1 MEQNFNEQIP
11 NEQNPE
17 QVQAPYQPQ
26 ATYEPPYQPQP
37 MYQQPYNPAPAAQPY
52 QPQEPVYPYQPQ
64 AAYPYQQPQYS
75 YRAEDVP
82 GLKDLVSS
90 AFSKGLAAVIMAEF
104 PITSIISI
112 FMGSKSKKLVRE
124 ADQLAAQ
131 YGVKAPGKRT
141 AAKIL
146 GNIGFGMGIGM
157 TAFWVFYIFYAV
169 VIALAFIAETN
180 YHF

>member
-26 ATYEPPYQPQP
+26 AAYEPPYPSQP
-37 MYQQPYNPAPAAQPY
+37 MYQQPYNPAPVAQPY

-82 GLKDLVSS
+82 GLTDKVKS
-90 AFSKGLAAVIMAEF
+90 AFGKGLAAVIMAEF

-112 FMGSKSKKLVRE
+112 FMGSKSKKLVKE

-131 YGVKAPGKRT
+131 YGTKAPGKRT

-146 GNIGFGMGIGM
+146 GNIGFGLGIGM
-157 TAFWVFYIFYAV
+157 TAFWTIYIFYIV
-169 VIALAFIAETN
+169 MMVLVLVAETN